1 MVCQTGFTGQAIT
14 KLNKE
19 SLKGP
24 SYKPFDFFFNRQ
36 FFKGFWHSL
45 ISSSVNCQAL
55 AGN

>member
-36 FFKGFWHSL
+36 FFKGFWHS
-45 ISSSVNCQAL
+45 
-55 AGN
+55 